1 MAPCSRTCSRA
12 HLGWFIF
19 QAGTSKPGSVVSRDG
34 LITGAGLIGTLA
46 GEACNKLPG
55 VEGGSDGKGAE
66 HRWVQGARP
75 KGSQDAATVSLPLW
89 CGDGELWG
97 ADPPPLTR
105 ARGGHAVVTVPIVPR
120 PVLTLLSVTQK
131 HRSQRHPTR
140 TRGDSSDQPH
150 PQPDPAPG
158 WPWSCTGP
166 RAAHP
171 PQAEEEVSPWGP
183 AAVTGTKT
191 LP

>member
-1 MAPCSRTCSRA
+1 MWPGIMAPCSRTCSRA

-105 ARGGHAVVTVPIVPR
+105 ARGGHAVVTVPTVPR

-131 HRSQRHPTR
+131 HRSQRHAGPEGTAVTSPIHSR
-140 TRGDSSDQPH
+140 TRHRAGHGAALGRVPH
-150 PQPDPAPG
+150 THHKQK
-158 WPWSCTGP
+158 
-166 RAAHP
+166 R
-171 PQAEEEVSPWGP
+171 
-183 AAVTGTKT
+183 K
-191 LP
+191 

>member
-75 KGSQDAATVSLPLW
+75 KGSQDAACP
-89 CGDGELWG
+89 CGVGTESFG
-97 ADPPPLTR
+97 
-105 ARGGHAVVTVPIVPR
+105 VQI
-120 PVLTLLSVTQK
+120 
-131 HRSQRHPTR
+131 
-140 TRGDSSDQPH
+140 PH
-150 PQPDPAPG
+150 PLQEPVVAM
-158 WPWSCTGP
+158 PW
-166 RAAHP
+166 
-171 PQAEEEVSPWGP
+171 
-183 AAVTGTKT
+183 
-191 LP
+191 